1 MVNMV
6 CTFAFPFV
14 SQNPTV
20 KIEGFVKATSKN
32 KWERIY
38 DHERRGL
45 QHEHD
50 KQASLAAILHATV
63 HLL

>member
-14 SQNPTV
+14 SQIPTV
-20 KIEGFVKATSKN
+20 KIEGFVKAASKN

-50 KQASLAAILHATV
+50 QQASMEAILHAPV
-63 HLL
+63 DLL